1 MVTTS
6 ASSSRSAIALMFP
19 GQGAQFPGMASD
31 IVSQDNEC
39 ARILESADRILGYP
53 LSEIMAGKRGDE
65 LNHTVYTQPAIFVH
79 SMLVWRLVQRRL
91 NIRPMVAAGHSLGEY
106 SALCAAGAL
115 DFADALRIV
124 KVRAECMHS
133 AQPLGSCGMAAV
145 IGIPVERVREIVSS
159 VRERSVLDLANLNSP
174 EQSVISGEISALDR
188 AVQMAG
194 KEKRSRVVGLHVSSA
209 FHTSLMESARETLSD
224 SLNEIHFGAIQFT
237 VIANVNAVPYPAQ
250 DRDMKSLLLDQVV
263 SPVLWEAC
271 VRKMISMGARIF
283 LEIGPGKV
291 LSGLLKRIDR
301 SVSAISVSD
310 FQGVVNLDGALP

>member
-1 MVTTS
+1 
-6 ASSSRSAIALMFP
+6 
-19 GQGAQFPGMASD
+19 
-31 IVSQDNEC
+31 
-39 ARILESADRILGYP
+39 
-53 LSEIMAGKRGDE
+53 
-65 LNHTVYTQPAIFVH
+65 
-79 SMLVWRLVQRRL
+79 
-91 NIRPMVAAGHSLGEY
+91 
-106 SALCAAGAL
+106 
-115 DFADALRIV
+115 
-124 KVRAECMHS
+124 
-133 AQPLGSCGMAAV
+133 MAAV
-145 IGIPVERVREIVSS
+145 MGIPVERVREIVSS

-237 VIANVNAVPYPAQ
+237 VIANVNAAPYPAQ